1 VEFQRQAEPN
11 LLFSGKKMVKIN
23 APKKIRLWEKRLLR
37 KPLDQ
42 IMGPDRTLL
51 RKKIKNIF

>member
-23 APKKIRLWEKRLLR
+23 APKKSDSGRKGSLGNHWIRLW
-37 KPLDQ
+37 
-42 IMGPDRTLL
+42 DRTGL
-51 RKKIKNIF
+51 F